1 MRTLVAVLLLFG
13 ACRGDHQNAGRKPA
27 SAVSAPTSKVPKVP
41 FTGDG
46 VAELHGLDQR
56 VAIHAKQP
64 TVELGLLLERA
75 SYSVRLE
82 DFQGALAIADAQVK
96 ADPDSLSAWK
106 AEERALAAVH
116 RFADAREAL
125 GHIKALAHD
134 PSEWTD
140 LEATLDEATGHLDR
154 SGPVRETAATQV
166 PSALTLTQWAASLA
180 VQGQTEKAIE
190 VIPKA
195 AAAIHDNPPGFI
207 AWLLF
212 QWGRVYELAGEL
224 ATARDFF
231 AEAHRRLPGY
241 LEATAHLAQAMM
253 QTGDTAGAKKLVEGV
268 LAQAGERHP
277 ELLGLAVQLGHPE
290 LLDEAKREWERYVAG
305 LPEAFSDHAARF
317 YLTVDPARALVLAQA
332 NLANR
337 DTTEARALV
346 GEAALAA
353 GNPAVA
359 CEAVGPLATAQAPR
373 AQRFIAWRAF
383 SKCGR
388 ADDAD
393 RLARDLGISR

>member
-27 SAVSAPTSKVPKVP
+27 SAVSVPTSKVPKVP
-41 FTGDG
+41 FTDDG
-46 VAELHGLDQR
+46 VADLHGLDER
-56 VAIHAKQP
+56 VAIHASQP
-64 TVELGLLLERA
+64 AVELPLLLERA
-75 SYSVRLE
+75 GYTTRLE
-82 DFQGALAIADAQVK
+82 DFQGALAIAGAQVK
-96 ADPDSLSAWK
+96 AQPESLAAWK
-106 AEERALAAVH
+106 AEERALSAVH
-116 RFADAREAL
+116 RFADARDAL
-125 GHIKALAHD
+125 GHVKALARD
-134 PSEWTD
+134 PSEWIDT
-140 LEATLDEATGHLDR
+140 EATLDEATGHLER
-154 SGPVRETAATQV
+154 SGPVREANATKY
-166 PSALTLTQWAASLA
+166 PSAQTLTQWAASLA

-190 VIPKA
+190 LIPKA
-195 AAAIHDNPPGFI
+195 AAAIRDNPPGFT

-253 QTGDTAGAKKLVEGV
+253 QTGDAAGAKKLVDAE
-268 LAQAGERHP
+268 LARYRHP

-290 LLDEAKREWERYVAG
+290 LLDEAKREWERYVAA

-317 YLTVDPARALVLAQA
+317 YLTVDPARALVLARV

-346 GEAALAA
+346 AEAALAA
-353 GNPAVA
+353 GDPKAACDAVA
-359 CEAVGPLATAQAPR
+359 PLATAQAPR
-373 AQRFIAWRAF
+373 TQRFIAWRAF

-388 ADDAD
+388 ADEAE